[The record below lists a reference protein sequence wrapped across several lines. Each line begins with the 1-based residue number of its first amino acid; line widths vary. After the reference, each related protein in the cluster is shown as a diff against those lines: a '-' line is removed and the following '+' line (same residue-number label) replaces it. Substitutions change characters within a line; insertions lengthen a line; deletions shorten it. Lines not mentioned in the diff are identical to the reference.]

1 MNNKGYSTGFTWIFG
16 LVTLFGLGILYVVF
30 DEVFIGHLVPTIK
43 TYANTSG
50 IPQADVLTIY
60 SGIDNYMLYFH
71 SLPFILFL
79 IVVIYMVVAAFRQE
93 REERFE

>member
-50 IPQADVLTIY
+50 IPQTDVLTINA
-60 SGIDNYMLYFH
+60 GIDNYMLYFH